1 MVFIALC
8 IICIQTARHQK
19 KPRFVYN
26 DKFNV
31 QCNNKPMGYKVQLLT
46 AEARLIMG
54 ACLYAS
60 QNECP
65 FAFLHSQCNFLLLI
79 HVNVWINNDCA
90 ECVLPSPS
98 RKHLR
103 LHGWLVHI
111 CQKEKIATEI
121 AVKFALRARC
131 RWTVYLVKLCPF
143 LGHTAINRVNL
154 ISRHIAAEQTQCQT
168 IQNDANSVGHTSAAA
183 NIRWRS
189 WRWRPCFPR

>member
-19 KPRFVYN
+19 KSRFVYN

-46 AEARLIMG
+46 AEPRLMG

-79 HVNVWINNDCA
+79 DVNVWINNDCV

-98 RKHLR
+98 PKHLW

-111 CQKEKIATEI
+111 GQKEKIATEI
-121 AVKFALRARC
+121 AVKFASVNKPWERSADELF
-131 RWTVYLVKLCPF
+131 TSSSFLPF

-154 ISRHIAAEQTQCQT
+154 ISRHSRRTDTMWNDTKWYKQCRT
-168 IQNDANSVGHTSAAA
+168 H
-183 NIRWRS
+183 
-189 WRWRPCFPR
+189 